1 MSKQDNDK
9 LVYPP
14 EFDMTPF
21 EELEELS
28 NRVNERVRNLPSME
42 ELRLPG
48 VEEPR
53 EESEKDGLL

>member
-1 MSKQDNDK
+1 MSKHENDK

-28 NRVNERVRNLPSME
+28 ATVSKRVDELPSME
-42 ELRLPG
+42 ELR
-48 VEEPR
+48 EQF
-53 EESEKDGLL
+53 EKDGLL

>member
-9 LVYPP
+9 LVYGP

-28 NRVNERVRNLPSME
+28 AAVRKRVEELPRME

-48 VEEPR
+48 MEEPR